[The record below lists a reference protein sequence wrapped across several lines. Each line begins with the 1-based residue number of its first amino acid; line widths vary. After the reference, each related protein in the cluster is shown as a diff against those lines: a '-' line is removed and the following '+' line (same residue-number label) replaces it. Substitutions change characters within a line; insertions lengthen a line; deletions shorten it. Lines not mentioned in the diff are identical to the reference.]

1 MPAEHK
7 GLSSY
12 KEERGGDPKFSEALA
27 DECGEAANADLRGQ
41 QEGIL
46 PGCSEEVFKEEV
58 RMVKTSSV
66 EFEHC
71 FALGI
76 RELSEKQRSV
86 CSS

>member
-1 MPAEHK
+1 MSVEK
-7 GLSSY
+7 QQMQTLEGNK
-12 KEERGGDPKFSEALA
+12 KEFCLGV
-27 DECGEAANADLRGQ
+27 LRK
-41 QEGIL
+41 
-46 PGCSEEVFKEEV
+46 VFKEEV

-71 FALGI
+71 IALGI